1 MFSSNSQEQDSGSE
15 YKMKFMSIASK
26 DLKELL
32 RDRRGLFFILLLP
45 IFFMLI
51 FSFAFG
57 TMGQNN
63 QPNSIA
69 VVNLDTGV
77 TLPNGTTV
85 NYGNNFTDTMKGLK
99 YQDTDIN
106 LFNITQTSES
116 NATNLVKQRNVDL
129 ELIIPAGFS
138 QSMVDMAQTVQ
149 GTGSAGSMTLNSS
162 TGNVTSKLVI
172 RGDKGYSGFGTSLSI
187 LTGAV
192 GSYQDGIIGAMGGV
206 EPQEFIQTSV
216 EGIPGTQSFTAFDYI
231 APGMMVFAIL
241 LLSTSVAAMLTKE
254 VESGTLRRL
263 KLSEMTSF
271 DYLFGGLLP
280 WSLVAGAQ
288 IIILLAVAIMFGF
301 HWQGGLNSIILAAII
316 GVVGG
321 VASISLGMII
331 ASFAKNP
338 PQASQ
343 LGTLIAVP
351 VSFLVGAFFQLPQ
364 VVIGTFMGQ
373 EVQIYSILP
382 WYQIATALRTVL
394 TNGGGWDSIVY
405 NMAAALVLTAI
416 LFVLGVYLFSKSR
429 LKSEKT

>member
-1 MFSSNSQEQDSGSE
+1 
-15 YKMKFMSIASK
+15 MKFMSIASK

-69 VVNLDTGV
+69 VVNLDNGV

-85 NYGNNFTDTMKGLK
+85 NYGDNFTNTMKDLT
-99 YQDTDIN
+99 YQGSDVK
-106 LFNITQTSES
+106 LFNITQTTDA
-116 NATNLVKQRNVDL
+116 NATTLVKQRTVDL
-129 ELIIPAGFS
+129 ELVIPAGFS
-138 QSMVDMAQTVQ
+138 QSILNMEKSVLASNAGAGATTV
-149 GTGSAGSMTLNSS
+149 NSS
-162 TGNVTSKLVI
+162 TTNSTSQLII

-192 GSYQDGIIGAMGGV
+192 GSYQDGVIGALGGV
-206 EPQEFIQTSV
+206 QPEAFIQTDI
-216 EGIPGTQSFTAFDYI
+216 EGIPGTQSFTTFDYI

-241 LLSTSVAAMLTKE
+241 LLATSVAVMLTKE

-263 KLSEMTSF
+263 KLSDMTSF

-288 IIILLAVAIMFGF
+288 IIILLGVAILFGF
-301 HWQGGLNSIILAAII
+301 HWQGGFNSIVLAAII
-316 GVVGG
+316 GIVGG

-331 ASFAKNP
+331 ASFAKSP

-373 EVQIYSILP
+373 QIQIYSILP

-394 TNGGGWDSIVY
+394 TNGGSWNSIVF
-405 NMAAALVLTAI
+405 NMAAAVVLTAI
-416 LFVLGVYLFSKSR
+416 LFVIGVYLFSKTR
-429 LKSEKT
+429 LKSEKS

>member
-1 MFSSNSQEQDSGSE
+1 
-15 YKMKFMSIASK
+15 MKFMSIASK

-32 RDRRGLFFILLLP
+32 RDRRGLFFLLLLP

-63 QPNSIA
+63 EPNSIA

-85 NYGNNFTDTMKGLK
+85 NYGDNFTDTMKGLK
-99 YQDTDIN
+99 YQDTDVN
-106 LFNITQTSES
+106 LFNITQTSEA
-116 NATNLVKQRNVDL
+116 NASNLVKQRNVDL

-149 GTGSAGSMTLNSS
+149 GTGSAGAVTLNSS
-162 TGNVTSKLVI
+162 TSNVTSKLII

-192 GSYQDGIIGAMGGV
+192 GSYQDGVIGAMGGV

-271 DYLFGGLLP
+271 DYLFGGCYHGPL
-280 WSLVAGAQ
+280 
-288 IIILLAVAIMFGF
+288 
-301 HWQGGLNSIILAAII
+301 WQVHRS
-316 GVVGG
+316 
-321 VASISLGMII
+321 S
-331 ASFAKNP
+331 
-338 PQASQ
+338 
-343 LGTLIAVP
+343 
-351 VSFLVGAFFQLPQ
+351 
-364 VVIGTFMGQ
+364 
-373 EVQIYSILP
+373 YS
-382 WYQIATALRTVL
+382 
-394 TNGGGWDSIVY
+394 
-405 NMAAALVLTAI
+405 
-416 LFVLGVYLFSKSR
+416 
-429 LKSEKT
+429 

>member
-1 MFSSNSQEQDSGSE
+1 
-15 YKMKFMSIASK
+15 MKFMSIASK

-32 RDRRGLFFILLLP
+32 RDRRALFFILLLP

-57 TMGQNN
+57 TMGQDN

-69 VVNLDTGV
+69 VVNMDNGV

-99 YQDTDIN
+99 YQDSDVN
-106 LFNITQTSES
+106 LFNITQTTED

-129 ELIIPAGFS
+129 ELIIPPGFS
-138 QSMVDMAQTVQ
+138 QSILEMEQNVQ
-149 GTGSAGSMTLNSS
+149 SGSGAAATLNSTNS
-162 TGNVTSKLVI
+162 ASSKLII

-192 GSYQDGIIGAMGGV
+192 GSYEDGIIGALGGV
-206 EPQEFIQTSV
+206 EPQSYIQTDI

-254 VESGTLRRL
+254 VEGGTLRRL

-288 IIILLAVAIMFGF
+288 IIILLVVAIMFGF
-301 HWQGGLNSIILAAII
+301 HWQGGITSIILAVIVGII
-316 GVVGG
+316 GG

-373 EVQIYSILP
+373 QVQIYSILP
-382 WYQIATALRTVL
+382 WYQVATALRTVL

-405 NMAAALVLTAI
+405 NIGAAIVLTAI
-416 LFVLGVYLFSKSR
+416 LFVIGVYLFSKTR

>member
-1 MFSSNSQEQDSGSE
+1 
-15 YKMKFMSIASK
+15 MKFMSIASK

-57 TMGQNN
+57 TMGQDN
-63 QPNSIA
+63 QPNNIA
-69 VVNLDTGV
+69 VVNLDNGV

-85 NYGNNFTDTMKGLK
+85 NYGDNFTDTMKGLK
-99 YQDTDIN
+99 YQDTDVN
-106 LFNITQTSES
+106 LFNITETTED

-138 QSMVDMAQTVQ
+138 QSMWDMAQTVQ
-149 GTGSAGSMTLNSS
+149 GTGSAGAATINSS
-162 TGNVTSKLVI
+162 SNNVTSKLII

-192 GSYQDGIIGAMGGV
+192 GSYQDGVIGALGGV
-206 EPQEFIQTSV
+206 EPQQFIQTSV

-288 IIILLAVAIMFGF
+288 IIILLGVAILFGF
-301 HWQGGLNSIILAAII
+301 HWQGGFNSIILAAVI
-316 GVVGG
+316 GVIGG

-373 EVQIYSILP
+373 PVQIYSILP

-394 TNGGGWDSIVY
+394 TNGGGLNSIIY
-405 NMAAALVLTAI
+405 NMMAAIALTAI
-416 LFVLGVYLFSKSR
+416 LFVIGVYLFSKSR

>member
-1 MFSSNSQEQDSGSE
+1 
-15 YKMKFMSIASK
+15 MKFMSIASK

-85 NYGNNFTDTMKGLK
+85 NYGDNFTDTMKGLK
-99 YQDTDIN
+99 YQDTDVN
-106 LFNITQTSES
+106 LFNITQTSEA

-138 QSMVDMAQTVQ
+138 QSILDMEKSVQ
-149 GTGSAGSMTLNSS
+149 SGGAGAVSLDSS
-162 TGNVTSKLVI
+162 TNNVTSKLII

-192 GSYQDGIIGAMGGV
+192 GSYQDGVIGALGGV
-206 EPQEFIQTSV
+206 EPQQFIQTSV

-263 KLSEMTSF
+263 KLSKMTSF

-288 IIILLAVAIMFGF
+288 IIILLVVAILFGF
-301 HWQGGLNSIILAAII
+301 HWQGGFNSIILAVII
-316 GVVGG
+316 GIVGG

-373 EVQIYSILP
+373 PVQIYSILP

-394 TNGGGWDSIVY
+394 TNGGGWNSIVY
-405 NMAAALVLTAI
+405 NMAAAVALTAI
-416 LFVLGVYLFSKSR
+416 LFVIGVYLFSKSR

>member
-1 MFSSNSQEQDSGSE
+1 
-15 YKMKFMSIASK
+15 MKFMSIASK

-57 TMGQNN
+57 TMGQDN

-99 YQDTDIN
+99 YQDTDVN
-106 LFNITQTSES
+106 LFNITQTSEA

-138 QSMVDMAQTVQ
+138 QSMVDMAQTAQ
-149 GTGSAGSMTLNSS
+149 GTDSAGSMTLNSS

-405 NMAAALVLTAI
+405 NMAAAVVLTAI

>member
-1 MFSSNSQEQDSGSE
+1 
-15 YKMKFMSIASK
+15 MKFMSIASK

-32 RDRRGLFFILLLP
+32 RDRRALFFILLLP

-57 TMGQNN
+57 TMGQDN

-69 VVNLDTGV
+69 VVNQDNGI

-85 NYGNNFTDTMKGLK
+85 NYGDNFTDTMKGLK
-99 YQDTDIN
+99 YQDSDVN
-106 LFNITQTSES
+106 LFNITQTTDE
-116 NATNLVKQRNVDL
+116 NASNLVKQRNVDL
-129 ELIIPAGFS
+129 ELIIPPNFS
-138 QSMVDMAQTVQ
+138 QSVLEMEESVQ
-149 GTGSAGSMTLNSS
+149 GSGNGASLNGSNTVS
-162 TGNVTSKLVI
+162 SKLII

-187 LTGAV
+187 LTGVV
-192 GSYQDGIIGAMGGV
+192 GSYQNGIIGALGGV
-206 EPQEFIQTSV
+206 DPEKFIQTSV

-288 IIILLAVAIMFGF
+288 IIILLVVAIMFGF
-301 HWQGGLNSIILAAII
+301 HWQGGITSIILAVII
-316 GVVGG
+316 GIIGG

-373 EVQIYSILP
+373 EIQIYSILP
-382 WYQIATALRTVL
+382 WYQVATALRTVL
-394 TNGGGWDSIVY
+394 TNGGGWNSVSY
-405 NMAAALVLTAI
+405 NIAAAIGLTAI
-416 LFVLGVYLFSKSR
+416 LFVIGVYLFSKTR

>member
-1 MFSSNSQEQDSGSE
+1 MFSLNLQEQDSGSE
-15 YKMKFMSIASK
+15 HKMRFMSIASK
-26 DLKELL
+26 DLKELI

-57 TMGQNN
+57 TMGQDN

-69 VVNLDTGV
+69 VVNLDNGV
-77 TLPNGTTV
+77 TLPNGTTI
-85 NYGNNFTDTMKGLK
+85 NYGDNFTNTMKGLK
-99 YQDTDIN
+99 YQDTDVN
-106 LFNITQTSES
+106 LFNITQTTDA

-129 ELIIPAGFS
+129 ELIIPSGFS
-138 QSMVDMAQTVQ
+138 QSMLDMEKSVVLNTGS
-149 GTGSAGSMTLNSS
+149 GTGSINTS
-162 TGNVTSKLVI
+162 TTNTTSQLII

-187 LTGAV
+187 LTGAI
-192 GSYQDGIIGAMGGV
+192 GSYQDGYIGALGGV
-206 EPQEFIQTSV
+206 QPQTYIQTNV

-263 KLSEMTSF
+263 KLSDMTSF

-288 IIILLAVAIMFGF
+288 ILILLAVAILFGF
-301 HWQGGLNSIILAAII
+301 HWQGGINSIILAVII
-316 GVVGG
+316 GIIGG

-373 EVQIYSILP
+373 QVQIYSILP
-382 WYQIATALRTVL
+382 WYQVATALRTVL
-394 TNGGGWDSIVY
+394 TNGGSLNSVIY
-405 NMAAALVLTAI
+405 NMVAAIALTAV
-416 LFVLGVYLFSKSR
+416 LFVIGVYLFSKTR
-429 LKSEKT
+429 LKSEKA

>member
-1 MFSSNSQEQDSGSE
+1 
-15 YKMKFMSIASK
+15 MKFMSIASK

-77 TLPNGTTV
+77 TLPNGTAV
-85 NYGNNFTDTMKGLK
+85 NYGDNFTDTMKGLK
-99 YQDTDIN
+99 YQDTDVN
-106 LFNITQTSES
+106 LFNITETSEA
-116 NATNLVKQRNVDL
+116 NANNLVKQRNVDL

-138 QSMVDMAQTVQ
+138 QSILEMERTVQ
-149 GTGSAGSMTLNSS
+149 GSGAGVVSLNSS
-162 TGNVTSKLVI
+162 SNNVTSKLII

-192 GSYQDGIIGAMGGV
+192 GSYQDGVIGALGGV

-263 KLSEMTSF
+263 KLSKMTSF

-288 IIILLAVAIMFGF
+288 IIILLGVAILFGF
-301 HWQGGLNSIILAAII
+301 HWQGGFNSIILAAII

-373 EVQIYSILP
+373 PVQIYSILP

-394 TNGGGWDSIVY
+394 TNGGGWNSIVY
-405 NMAAALVLTAI
+405 NMAAAVALTAI
-416 LFVLGVYLFSKSR
+416 LFVIGVYLFSKSR

>member
-1 MFSSNSQEQDSGSE
+1 
-15 YKMKFMSIASK
+15 MKFMSIASK

-32 RDRRGLFFILLLP
+32 RDRRALFFILLLP

-57 TMGQNN
+57 TMGQDN

-69 VVNLDTGV
+69 VVNLDNGV

-99 YQDTDIN
+99 YQDSDVN
-106 LFNITQTSES
+106 LFNITQTTED

-129 ELIIPAGFS
+129 ELIIPPGFS
-138 QSMVDMAQTVQ
+138 QSILEMEQSVKSGNGAATTV
-149 GTGSAGSMTLNSS
+149 NSS
-162 TGNVTSKLVI
+162 NSVASKLII

-187 LTGAV
+187 LTGVV
-192 GSYQDGIIGAMGGV
+192 GSYEDGIIGALGGV
-206 EPQEFIQTSV
+206 EPQAYIQTDI

-254 VESGTLRRL
+254 VEGGTLRRL

-288 IIILLAVAIMFGF
+288 IVILLVVAIMFGF
-301 HWQGGLNSIILAAII
+301 HWQGGITSIVLAVIVGII
-316 GVVGG
+316 GG

-373 EVQIYSILP
+373 EIQIYSILP
-382 WYQIATALRTVL
+382 WYQVATALRTVL
-394 TNGGGWDSIVY
+394 TNGGGWNSIVY
-405 NMAAALVLTAI
+405 NIAAAIGLTTI
-416 LFVLGVYLFSKSR
+416 LFVIGVYLFSKTR

>member
-1 MFSSNSQEQDSGSE
+1 
-15 YKMKFMSIASK
+15 MKFMSIASK

-32 RDRRGLFFILLLP
+32 RDRRALFFILLLP

-57 TMGQNN
+57 TMGQDN

-69 VVNLDTGV
+69 VVNLDNGV

-99 YQDTDIN
+99 YQDSDVN
-106 LFNITQTSES
+106 LFNITQTTED

-129 ELIIPAGFS
+129 ELIIPPGFS
-138 QSMVDMAQTVQ
+138 QSILEMEQSVKSGNGAAT
-149 GTGSAGSMTLNSS
+149 TLNSS
-162 TGNVTSKLVI
+162 NSVASKLII

-187 LTGAV
+187 LTGVV
-192 GSYQDGIIGAMGGV
+192 GSYEDGIIGALGGV
-206 EPQEFIQTSV
+206 EPQAYIQTDI

-254 VESGTLRRL
+254 VEGGTLRRL

-288 IIILLAVAIMFGF
+288 IVILLVVAIMFGF
-301 HWQGGLNSIILAAII
+301 HWQGGITSIVLAVIVGII
-316 GVVGG
+316 GG

-373 EVQIYSILP
+373 EIQIYSILP
-382 WYQIATALRTVL
+382 WYQVATALRTVL
-394 TNGGGWDSIVY
+394 TNGGGWNSIVY
-405 NMAAALVLTAI
+405 NIAAAIGLTTI
-416 LFVLGVYLFSKSR
+416 LFVIGVYLFSKTR

>member
-1 MFSSNSQEQDSGSE
+1 
-15 YKMKFMSIASK
+15 MKFMSIASK

-45 IFFMLI
+45 IFFMMI

-57 TMGQNN
+57 SMGQDN

-69 VVNLDTGV
+69 VVNLDNGV

-85 NYGNNFTDTMKGLK
+85 NYGNNFTDTMKDLK
-99 YQDTDIN
+99 YQDTDVN
-106 LFNITQTSES
+106 LFNITQTSED
-116 NATNLVKQRNVDL
+116 NATNLVKQRTVDL

-138 QSMVDMAQTVQ
+138 QSIIDMEQSVQ
-149 GTGSAGSMTLNSS
+149 GSNTAGSVSVNSS
-162 TGNVTSKLVI
+162 NINATSKLII

-187 LTGAV
+187 VTGAL
-192 GSYQDGIIGAMGGV
+192 GAYQNGVIGASGGV
-206 EPQEFIQTSV
+206 DPQEFIQSSV
-216 EGIPGTQSFTAFDYI
+216 DGIPGTQSFTAFDYI

-241 LLSTSVAAMLTKE
+241 LLATSVAAMLTKE
-254 VESGTLRRL
+254 VEAGTLRRL

-288 IIILLAVAIMFGF
+288 IIILLGVAILFGF
-301 HWQGGLNSIILAAII
+301 HWQGGLNSIILAVII
-316 GVVGG
+316 GIIGG

-373 EVQIYSILP
+373 QIQIYSILP
-382 WYQIATALRTVL
+382 WYQVATALRTVL
-394 TNGGGWDSIVY
+394 TNGGSWNSVVY
-405 NMAAALVLTAI
+405 NMAAAIALTAV
-416 LFVLGVYLFSKSR
+416 LFVIGVYLFSKTR

>member
-1 MFSSNSQEQDSGSE
+1 
-15 YKMKFMSIASK
+15 MKFMSIASK

-32 RDRRGLFFILLLP
+32 RDRRALFFILLLP

-57 TMGQNN
+57 TMGQDN
-63 QPNSIA
+63 QPNNIA
-69 VVNLDTGV
+69 VVNQDNGV

-85 NYGNNFTDTMKGLK
+85 NYGNNFTDTMKSLK
-99 YQDTDIN
+99 YQDSDVN
-106 LFNITQTSES
+106 LFNITQTTDE
-116 NATNLVKQRNVDL
+116 NASNLVKQRNVDL
-129 ELIIPAGFS
+129 ELIIPPNFS
-138 QSMVDMAQTVQ
+138 QSVLEMEQSVQ
-149 GTGSAGSMTLNSS
+149 GSGNGASLNGSNTVS
-162 TGNVTSKLVI
+162 SKLII

-187 LTGAV
+187 LTGVV
-192 GSYQDGIIGAMGGV
+192 GSYQNSIIGALGGV
-206 EPQEFIQTSV
+206 DPEKFIQTSV

-288 IIILLAVAIMFGF
+288 IIILLVVAIMFGF
-301 HWQGGLNSIILAAII
+301 HWQGGITSIILAVII
-316 GVVGG
+316 GIIGG

-373 EVQIYSILP
+373 EIQIYSILP
-382 WYQIATALRTVL
+382 WYQVATALRTVL
-394 TNGGGWDSIVY
+394 TNGGGWNSVVY
-405 NMAAALVLTAI
+405 NIAAAIGLTAI
-416 LFVLGVYLFSKSR
+416 LFVIGVYLFSKTR

>member
-1 MFSSNSQEQDSGSE
+1 
-15 YKMKFMSIASK
+15 MKFMSIASK

-32 RDRRGLFFILLLP
+32 MDRRGLFFILLLP

-85 NYGNNFTDTMKGLK
+85 NYGDNFTNTMKDLK
-99 YQDTDIN
+99 YQDTDVN
-106 LFNITQTSES
+106 LFNITQTSEA

-138 QSMVDMAQTVQ
+138 QSMADMAQTVQ
-149 GTGSAGSMTLNSS
+149 GTNSAGTSTLNSS

-192 GSYQDGIIGAMGGV
+192 GSYQDGVIGAMGGV

-301 HWQGGLNSIILAAII
+301 HWQGGFNSIILAAII

-373 EVQIYSILP
+373 PVQIYSILP